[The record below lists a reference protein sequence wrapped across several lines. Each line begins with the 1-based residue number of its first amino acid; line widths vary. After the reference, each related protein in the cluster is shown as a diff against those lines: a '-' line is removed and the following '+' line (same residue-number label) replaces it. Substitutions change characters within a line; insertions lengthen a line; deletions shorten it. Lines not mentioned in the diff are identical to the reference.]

1 MESVSS
7 ARDVGS
13 QLARRHMLAQ
23 VLPTAH
29 IGSVCRARHL
39 LRRVHHTR
47 MMGMGS
53 LSVPHAELVA
63 GLSESKCSH
72 VLCPPHTSAPC
83 AMRGTSCGGR
93 RPNDGM
99 VESVIP
105 ARAAGNQLVRQRM
118 LAQSVPPRTNF
129 LPAQTCYHQLVGYG
143 GLPPCSPFA
152 LDLSHPN
159 AGNLAMR
166 LAPMVPIRP

>member
-1 MESVSS
+1 MNAVWNSY
-7 ARDVGS
+7 G
-13 QLARRHMLAQ
+13 QLCGC
-23 VLPTAH
+23 PE
-29 IGSVCRARHL
+29 IFKKSCKFFCREL
-39 LRRVHHTR
+39 DIRV
-47 MMGMGS
+47 
-53 LSVPHAELVA
+53 AE
-63 GLSESKCSH
+63 
-72 VLCPPHTSAPC
+72 
-83 AMRGTSCGGR
+83 
-93 RPNDGM
+93 M

-105 ARAAGNQLVRQRM
+105 AHAAGNQLVRQRM